1 VIFLSTEEAVYAGGS
16 CPDLRSTVMPPLF
29 DYDARRGPRKEA
41 DTVLEIGYVGNF
53 GWWPNQLGL
62 RWFTTE
68 VLPHVTSPMRVN
80 LFGRSGGWQGDPRV
94 VEQGIVESIDE
105 IYAKC
110 DLLIC
115 PSLAAGGVCVKL
127 AEAVYNGMPVLAHT
141 HAGRGLGLSGDPA
154 LRFLDKPGEW
164 IELLNSPGA
173 ADLSKRNVSAEVAK
187 RFAVESHKDALQ
199 KFVESAIL
207 SAGS

>member
-1 VIFLSTEEAVYAGGS
+1 
-16 CPDLRSTVMPPLF
+16 
-29 DYDARRGPRKEA
+29 
-41 DTVLEIGYVGNF
+41 
-53 GWWPNQLGL
+53 
-62 RWFTTE
+62 
-68 VLPHVTSPMRVN
+68 
-80 LFGRSGGWQGDPRV
+80 